1 LEDVIVLPP
10 ELKKLM
16 EDLEDN
22 IKTIHIDREKL
33 LGELHG
39 LDDNVHHVNESLS
52 MSGNVC
58 PRCGKPL

>member
-1 LEDVIVLPP
+1 MLPP

-22 IKTIHIDREKL
+22 IETIHVDREKL

-39 LDDNVHHVNESLS
+39 LDDNVQHVNESLS
-52 MSGNVC
+52 MSGKVC

>member
-1 LEDVIVLPP
+1 MLPP

-22 IKTIHIDREKL
+22 IETIHVDREKL

-39 LDDNVHHVNESLS
+39 LDDNVQHVNESLS
-52 MSGNVC
+52 MSGKVC
-58 PRCGKPL
+58 PRCGKTL

>member
-1 LEDVIVLPP
+1 MLPP

-22 IKTIHIDREKL
+22 MKPLHIDREKL

-39 LDDNVHHVNESLS
+39 LDDNIQHVNESLS
-52 MSGNVC
+52 MSGKVC
-58 PRCGKPL
+58 PRCGRPL

>member
-1 LEDVIVLPP
+1 MLPP

-39 LDDNVHHVNESLS
+39 LDDNVHHVNESL
-52 MSGNVC
+52 
-58 PRCGKPL
+58 

>member
-1 LEDVIVLPP
+1 MLPP

-39 LDDNVHHVNESLS
+39 LDDNVHHVNGSLS